1 MVSQITVVLQ
11 GPVDWNLVE
20 ASGLPTTFYNI
31 RMLRSLLPQCE
42 IILSTW
48 ENEKTELLPVDTV
61 IYNKDP
67 GPQPSRIPDG
77 IINNVNRQIVSTVAG
92 LKAATHP
99 YTLKMRT
106 DIVLLGTNFL
116 RAFERAKFPVS
127 SAALFERKII
137 SNNLT
142 SRNPRAIVDV
152 PLPFHPS
159 DHIHFG
165 LTTDLLT
172 FWDVP
177 LQTDEDADY
186 FLTQERP
193 NHFRD
198 HETSRL
204 IPEQHICLGAF
215 KKKFSVE
222 LTHYSDSSQID
233 QGEKLLLENFIFI
246 KDRDFSIHF
255 SKYHTPYH
263 AQFEWL
269 RYPKTSK
276 KITLHQRIKITSR
289 KFRKL
294 VRGCGLTPKLG
305 QF

>member
-1 MVSQITVVLQ
+1 MVPQITIVLQ
-11 GPVDWNLVE
+11 GPVDWNLV
-20 ASGLPTTFYNI
+20 ATNGLPTTFYNI
-31 RMLRSLLPQCE
+31 RKLRSLLPGCQ

-48 ENEKTELLPVDTV
+48 ENEKTELLPVDKV
-61 IYNKDP
+61 IYNIDP
-67 GPQPSRIPDG
+67 GHQPSRIPDG

-92 LKAATHP
+92 LKSANHP

-116 RAFERAKFPVS
+116 HAFAYAKAPAAY
-127 SAALFERKII
+127 AALFERKII

-142 SRNPRAIVDV
+142 SRNPRAISDV
-152 PLPFHPS
+152 PLPLHPS
-159 DHIHFG
+159 DHVHFG
-165 LTTDLLT
+165 LTSDLLT

-186 FLTQERP
+186 FLDRDRP

-204 IPEQHICLGAF
+204 IPEQHICLNAF
-215 KKKFSVE
+215 KKKFSVD
-222 LTHYSDSSQID
+222 LSHYSDSSQIEW
-233 QGEKLLLENFIFI
+233 GEKLLLENFAFI
-246 KDRDFSIHF
+246 KDHDFPINF

-269 RYPKTSK
+269 RYPKISK
-276 KITLHQRIKITSR
+276 KSALKEKIKKYITSR
-289 KFRKL
+289 L
-294 VRGCGLTPKLG
+294 PYCN
-305 QF
+305 